1 MTSVNRVL
9 ARGWPTLLLL
19 GWLLGAC
26 GQPPVVLQRYLLE
39 YPPPAL
45 QKTPVPDS
53 LRVELFAAPQY
64 LRSTNMLYQPRPYEI
79 KAYAYHRWQVE
90 PAAMVTDLLVRDL
103 RESGLFQGIFSY
115 SQGGTA
121 RYRVEGAVQEFAE
134 VDDPGGWLAVVAV
147 SVTLL
152 DLTQADLTRRVILSR
167 NYRETELMEDRTPT
181 GLAAAMSRAWA
192 RLSSRIIA
200 DLHEAAR
207 RASGRN

>member
-1 MTSVNRVL
+1 MTFINRLL
-9 ARGWPTLLLL
+9 ARGWPALLLL
-19 GWLLGAC
+19 GLLSAC

-152 DLTQADLTRRVILSR
+152 DLTQAELSRRVILSR
-167 NYRETELMEDRTPT
+167 NYRETELMEDQTPT

-207 RASGRN
+207 RASGCN